1 MVKNLKTVSLMLL
14 LMGAPF
20 AANAVSPSVTTV
32 NAVQQS
38 GTCKGVV
45 KDAAGEAIIG
55 ASVVVKGSTNGTIT
69 DFDGNFELSDVKK
82 GAVLQISYVGYITQE
97 VKYNGQALNV
107 ILKED
112 NMNLEEVVVVGYGT
126 QKKANLTG
134 SVANVNN
141 KLIESRPIT
150 SVSAG
155 LQGLLPGVTV
165 TQRSGQPGSD
175 NGTIRVRGTGTL
187 NVADPMV
194 IVDGVESTMNDID
207 ANDIESISV
216 LKDAAS
222 AAIYGSK
229 AANGVILITTKRGKA
244 GQSQV
249 NYSGLFG
256 WQGLTELPEYATS
269 AEYAELTNQAFKNVG
284 KQPLYTAEQI
294 QKYRDGSD
302 PYNYANTDWH
312 DLMYTES
319 GFQTQHSISING
331 GTEQMRYMA
340 SVGYQGQT
348 GLIKNTSKDQYNMR
362 LNLDGKPK
370 SWLETS
376 FSMSYSRIDITEPNN
391 PYTGVD
397 LAQFFRQ
404 VNIISPMV
412 PYKK

>member
-165 TQRSGQPGSD
+165 TQRSGQPGADS
-175 NGTIRVRGTGTL
+175 GTIRVRGTGTF

-222 AAIYGSK
+222 SAI
-229 AANGVILITTKRGKA
+229 
-244 GQSQV
+244 
-249 NYSGLFG
+249 
-256 WQGLTELPEYATS
+256 
-269 AEYAELTNQAFKNVG
+269 
-284 KQPLYTAEQI
+284 
-294 QKYRDGSD
+294 
-302 PYNYANTDWH
+302 
-312 DLMYTES
+312 
-319 GFQTQHSISING
+319 
-331 GTEQMRYMA
+331 
-340 SVGYQGQT
+340 
-348 GLIKNTSKDQYNMR
+348 
-362 LNLDGKPK
+362 
-370 SWLETS
+370 
-376 FSMSYSRIDITEPNN
+376 
-391 PYTGVD
+391 
-397 LAQFFRQ
+397 
-404 VNIISPMV
+404 
-412 PYKK
+412 